1 MRKPLNKKNLFLKD
15 KTVNEFMRNGKKL
28 TGEKIL
34 IKFVKSFQKR
44 NRKNFKSLLQ
54 VAIINVT
61 PVFSINTQIIK
72 KGKRKYINEVPV
84 FLQNHSARIRNSLK
98 FFKHST
104 LKEKKTSHFYQ
115 LLSKEVLNSAKFD
128 SLSIVEK
135 NDLQKQV
142 LKNKRYW
149 ANFKW

>member
-1 MRKPLNKKNLFLKD
+1 MRKPLNKKVLFLKD
-15 KTVNEFMRNGKKL
+15 KTVNEFMKNGKKL

-34 IKFVKSFQKR
+34 LKFVKSFQKQ

-54 VAIINVT
+54 VAIINAT

-72 KGKRKYINEVPV
+72 KGKRKVTNEVPV
-84 FLQNHSARIRNSLK
+84 FLSNHSSRVRNSLK
-98 FFKHST
+98 FFKQSV
-104 LKEKKTSHFYQ
+104 LKEKKNSSFYK

-128 SLSIVEK
+128 SISIAEK
-135 NDLQKQV
+135 NDLQKQA

-149 ANFKW
+149 SNFKW